1 MAEDMAKQN
10 QNKVSIS
17 YYRWEGDP
25 CRMLEDEA
33 GNITADIYRAGR
45 GNVPINETD
54 LMFYGIKISEKEY
67 KDLVLEEIALNKKNE
82 G

>member
-1 MAEDMAKQN
+1 MVMAKQD
-10 QNKVSIS
+10 KVSIS

-67 KDLVLEEIALNKKNE
+67 KDLVLEEIALNKNNE
-82 G
+82 N